1 MSQIFRLKKKTAL
14 KRKHGMHGNENNTA
28 FERGAH

>member
-1 MSQIFRLKKKTAL
+1 MSQMFRLKKKTAL
-14 KRKHGMHGNENNTA
+14 KRKHRMHGNEKNIA